1 MPFQAG
7 TLDSST
13 YALINGA
20 LMQNGFN
27 NMKVFFDT
35 AFADLYSQ
43 VRWTQL
49 YDNIDGN
56 YTGEYRQ
63 MIGSKTLPV
72 MARYVAY
79 DGEAPKISTDL
90 VTVSG
95 KDMPRMKLG
104 FDNNEKSML
113 EFKKLVQQM
122 GATPPAQQIFNMFSK
137 NATDLLTGLHNQISY
152 TGLQILST
160 GKYTSTQENNGGGL
174 VGLEFDFQV
183 PEANKKKAGGFGSQ
197 GAKYAWSSS
206 SADPIGDLLDIEA
219 YAIANFIPIGVYN
232 MNQATWLIF
241 KNHPNVRSRVAIQ
254 LTQGG
259 IESSNLTK
267 YSVTDA
273 QIMSYVEGLGIHP
286 IEVIQDLFSLPV
298 YDEATRSLKKSTIRG
313 FADNVVVARP
323 AGSFGELQWT
333 FPDES
338 YAAGSD
344 YQFTTEGGKFL
355 LTTITDAKKKS
366 TETFVEF
373 TGIPVPNRIDQ
384 TLYLDISQA
393 AS

>member
-1 MPFQAG
+1 MQTG
-7 TLDSST
+7 NLSSST
-13 YALINGA
+13 YSLINGA
-20 LMQNGFN
+20 LLASGFA

-49 YDNIDGN
+49 YDSIDGN
-56 YTGEYRQ
+56 ITGEYKQ
-63 MIGSKTLPV
+63 VIGTKTLPV

-79 DGEAPKISTDL
+79 DGEAPKIGTDL
-90 VTVSG
+90 ITVSS

-104 FDNNEKSML
+104 FDSNEKSML
-113 EFKKLVQQM
+113 ELKKIIQQFN
-122 GATPPAQQIFNMFSK
+122 GTPPAQQIFNMFSK
-137 NATDLLTGLHNQISY
+137 NAAELLTGLHNQISY

-160 GKYTSTQENNGGGL
+160 GKYTSTQANNGGGL

-183 PEANKKKAGGFGSQ
+183 PAANKKLAGGFGSL
-197 GAKYAWSSS
+197 GTKYAWSSS

-219 YAIANFIPIGVYN
+219 YAVANFIPIGVFS
-232 MNQATWLIF
+232 MNQATWLTF
-241 KNHPNVRSRVAIQ
+241 KMHPNVRARVAIQ
-254 LTQGG
+254 FTNGT
-259 IESSNLTK
+259 IDSANLTK
-267 YSVTDA
+267 FSVTDA
-273 QIMSYVEGLGIHP
+273 QIQTYIAGLGIHP

-298 YDEATRSLKKSTIRG
+298 YDEATRTLKKSTIRG

-338 YAAGSD
+338 YAAGAD

-355 LTTITDAKKKS
+355 LTTITDAKKKA

-373 TGIPVPNRIDQ
+373 TGIPVPNRIDH

>member
-49 YDNIDGN
+49 YDSIDGN
-56 YTGEYRQ
+56 TTGEYRQ
-63 MIGSKTLPV
+63 MIGTKTLPV

-90 VTVSG
+90 VTVSS
-95 KDMPRMKLG
+95 KEMPRMKLG
-104 FDNNEKSML
+104 FDSNEKSML
-113 EFKKLVQQM
+113 EFKKLIQQY

-137 NATDLLTGLHNQISY
+137 NSADLLTGLHNQISY

-160 GKYTSTQENNGGGL
+160 GKYTSTQTNNGGGL

-183 PEANKKKAGGFGSQ
+183 PAANKKAAGGFGSI
-197 GAKYAWSSS
+197 GAKYPWSSS

-219 YAIANFIPIGVYN
+219 YAVANFLPIGVFN
-232 MNQATWLIF
+232 MNQATWLLF

-254 LTQGG
+254 FNPS
-259 IESSNLTK
+259 IDAANVPK
-267 YSVTDA
+267 YAVTDA
-273 QIMSYVEGLGIHP
+273 QIASYVEGLGIHP

-298 YDEATRSLKKSTIRG
+298 YDTVTRSLKKSTIRG

-323 AGSFGELQWT
+323 MGSFGELQWT

-338 YAAGSD
+338 YAAGAD